1 MSRIVIIDDEPV
13 LRLTFRHILEQD
25 GHTVWDA
32 ENGKV
37 GVDLCRH
44 EHPDLVI
51 TDIMMPE
58 QEGWETLS
66 ILHQEFPAMPVIAMS
81 GAGVVFA
88 SNGRQSKS
96 RCRYVEKPVDR
107 PILLGLVHDLL
118 NHDTVEV

>member
-1 MSRIVIIDDEPV
+1 MSRILVIDDEPV
-13 LRLTFRHILEQD
+13 LRLTFRYILEQD

-58 QEGWETLS
+58 QAGWETLS
-66 ILHQEFPAMPVIAMS
+66 ILRSEFPALPVIAMS
-81 GAGVVFA
+81 GAGVAFA
-88 SNGRQSKS
+88 SDGNETKS
-96 RCRYVEKPVDR
+96 SCRYVEKPVDR
-107 PILLGLVHDLL
+107 PILLGLVNDLL
-118 NHDTVEV
+118 SKTTV